1 MSLEDKNRQLY
12 LENMQLRLELQIQ
25 RSDSTHNELQEFNA
39 DIEALEAKISEQQL
53 QIDRLEQECLQ
64 LSMMSAH
71 YLEKYMMAKKRIND
85 TYYQLNK
92 Q

>member
-1 MSLEDKNRQLY
+1 MNLEDKNRQLY
-12 LENMQLRLELQIQ
+12 LENMQLRLELQTQ
-25 RSDSTHNELQEFNA
+25 RSDNTHNELQEFNA

-53 QIDRLEQECLQ
+53 QIDRLEKECLE
-64 LSMMSAH
+64 LATMSAH